1 MEELQQLFSTLSWLL
16 PLLIF
21 LIICDLTWKLIGLW
35 NAGRNNEVIWFLSIA
50 LINSLGILPIIYII
64 ICKNRLKNN

>member
-21 LIICDLTWKLIGLW
+21 LIIWDLTWKLIGLW